1 MAIEYYKGYTNI
13 VQIHNNLIEAHYKF
27 SREQQLIML
36 QVAKTLQENDI
47 YDKNED
53 TMVEYQAD
61 ELLKLL
67 NIGDRRTL
75 RGVIKSLQRCIMSF
89 NNLDEQW
96 EADVNIFSR
105 GRYFAG
111 GHVEIKIDELML
123 PFFKK
128 LNDHYT
134 KLNMKEI
141 VSFKSQYSIRIYELA
156 RKLQFI
162 KEPYKKEK
170 IYTVEEFQ
178 KMVGSEYKRWVDVQ
192 RHVLEPA
199 KQEINN
205 NTRVYFDYEP
215 IKSYKKGQTRG
226 RKGVNEIKIIMN
238 IRGHYQAKLL

>member
-47 YDKNED
+47 YNKNED
-53 TMVEYQAD
+53 TLVTYQAN
-61 ELLKLL
+61 ELLELL
-67 NIGDRRTL
+67 NIGDKRTL
-75 RGVIKSLQRCIMSF
+75 RGVVKSLQRCIMSF
-89 NNLDEQW
+89 ENFDESW
-96 EADVNIFSR
+96 EADVNVFSR

-134 KLNMKEI
+134 KLNLKEI

-156 RKLQFI
+156 RQLQFI

-170 IYTVEEFQ
+170 IYTIDEFQ
-178 KMVGSEYKRWVDVQ
+178 KMVGSEYKQWIHIRDK
-192 RHVLEPA
+192 VLEVA
-199 KQEINN
+199 KQEIND

-215 IKSYKKGQTRG
+215 IESYKKGQTRG
-226 RKGVNEIKIIMN
+226 RKGVNEVKIIMN
-238 IRGHYQAKLL
+238 IKGHYQPKLL